1 MGCRPRLGG
10 RGLLQTQALNFRVQ
24 ALPGSL
30 TPRIIKIV
38 QGTGPFSY
46 QDPGDPAEDHG
57 YADTQPRRYK
67 SPFFSDLFPHD
78 REGGKAGDEEID
90 ENGELVR
97 EVGYKVCHNYAPVKS
112 VTIMEVLGV
121 MIDLRGYSMLV
132 PPQIKNIL
140 KGFED
145 ELSSKDIEVCVFLD
159 REDDDEINYFLFSNG
174 QLIKKFQLEEVL
186 KLEIT

>member
-1 MGCRPRLGG
+1 MQEFIVNETKKIFNKAIKKFAKKDGVDQEKVSI
-10 RGLLQTQALNFRVQ
+10 LLHLKDD
-24 ALPGSL
+24 G
-30 TPRIIKIV
+30 
-38 QGTGPFSY
+38 
-46 QDPGDPAEDHG
+46 
-57 YADTQPRRYK
+57 
-67 SPFFSDLFPHD
+67 
-78 REGGKAGDEEID
+78 EID

-140 KGFED
+140 KGFEE
-145 ELSSKDIEVCVFLD
+145 ELSSKDVEVCVFLD

-174 QLIKKFQLEEVL
+174 QLVKKFQLEEVL